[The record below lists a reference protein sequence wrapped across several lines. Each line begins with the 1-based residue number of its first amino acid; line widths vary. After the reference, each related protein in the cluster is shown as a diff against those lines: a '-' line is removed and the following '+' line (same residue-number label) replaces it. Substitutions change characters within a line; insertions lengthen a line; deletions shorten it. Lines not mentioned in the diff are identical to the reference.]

1 MKEIRP
7 TYEYQLHICS
17 KIELVE
23 DLDNIPVFG
32 THIIVR
38 FEGIVPDSLVWP
50 EAGAAPAAAHLSSDV
65 NSSRGGDVILGSTP
79 VIG

>member
-50 EAGAAPAAAHLSSDV
+50 EAGAAASAHLFSDV

>member
-1 MKEIRP
+1 MAVPGTRDAICVLLFVMKEIRP

-38 FEGIVPDSLVWP
+38 FEGIVPDSLV
-50 EAGAAPAAAHLSSDV
+50 
-65 NSSRGGDVILGSTP
+65 
-79 VIG
+79 